1 MDQSVIE
8 DWIIENYGREHGL
21 KAEYD
26 LKMHVDKMTE
36 ILKDEKVFR
45 EYEQKQKFEYMSEQ
59 MGIPSNIMKENVKEN
74 DADKITDL

>member
-1 MDQSVIE
+1 
-8 DWIIENYGREHGL
+8 
-21 KAEYD
+21 
-26 LKMHVDKMTE
+26 MTE